1 MISSSNLITG
11 NKGTNRNLGYL
22 GQSPRATK
30 RFTEAANPGT
40 EPVSTLSQIM
50 RVFVLLLAVASA
62 TACAKKIAVPSL
74 KDQDLEQAKAML
86 TSQKLKAGNIIGA
99 PGAIPPGTYVVT
111 QNPLPGQMVPANT
124 PIDLTVEV
132 PISVPD
138 FTNSNLAD
146 AVNTLQTI
154 GLKVMLVKQP
164 STGLK
169 FLSKPKVVQQ
179 YPPANSGVRKD
190 TTVTLTVTAPPDV
203 GALLGVVT
211 KEPGYQNL
219 NPEYRNVLDQFLK

>member
-1 MISSSNLITG
+1 MISSSTSSTD
-11 NKGTNRNLGYL
+11 NKGTGRNVGNLC
-22 GQSPRATK
+22 QSPRASK
-30 RFTEAANPGT
+30 GFTEAAHPGT
-40 EPVSTLSQIM
+40 EPVSALSQIM

-62 TACAKKIAVPSL
+62 TGCAKKIAVPSL
-74 KDQDLEQAKAML
+74 KDQDLEQAKGML

-111 QNPLPGQMVPANT
+111 QNPPPGQLVPANT

-146 AVNTLQTI
+146 AVNTLQSI
-154 GLKVMLVKQP
+154 GLKVMLVRQP
-164 STGLK
+164 SPK
-169 FLSKPKVVQQ
+169 IFSKPKVVQQ
-179 YPPANSGVRKD
+179 YPPANSAVRKD
-190 TTVTLTVTAPPDV
+190 TVITLTVTSSPNV
-203 GALLGVVT
+203 EVLLGLVT
-211 KEPGYQNL
+211 KEPAYQNL